1 MAVLIAMSTAVLPNS
16 EAAPE
21 SAPEA
26 GAAPAAFDP
35 MPLHRD
41 TRHGHDH
48 RYPDRGAVVRDLPRG
63 TVTVNYAGVA
73 YRYHDGVWF
82 EPRGPAFLVVAPPI
96 GLIVPTLPTFA
107 TRLSAAGESYL
118 YANDIYYRSR
128 PELGGYEVVN
138 APEAMPAPLS
148 APGPDTAEAAI
159 VHPLPS
165 PVASPASTA
174 TVLAPTAPARRIRTS
189 DPDREARDRYEC
201 HRFAVAETG
210 YDPLR
215 AGGPVTAASAN
226 RASDYQRAQ
235 AACLEALGYSLR

>member
-1 MAVLIAMSTAVLPNS
+1 MHCLKKTLQRLSIGMVALIVASTA
-16 EAAPE
+16 
-21 SAPEA
+21 
-26 GAAPAAFDP
+26 GAEPAAFDP
-35 MPLHRD
+35 TPLHRD

-96 GLIVPTLPTFA
+96 GLVVPTLPTFA

-118 YANDIYYRSR
+118 YANETYYRSR
-128 PELGGYEVVN
+128 PDLGGYEVVN
-138 APEAMPAPLS
+138 APESMTAPLS
-148 APGPDTAEAAI
+148 APAPDTA
-159 VHPLPS
+159 
-165 PVASPASTA
+165 
-174 TVLAPTAPARRIRTS
+174 APARRLRGS

-215 AGGPVTAASAN
+215 AGGPVTAGSAN
-226 RASDYQRAQ
+226 RASDYPRAQ
-235 AACLEALGYSLR
+235 AACLEALGYSPR